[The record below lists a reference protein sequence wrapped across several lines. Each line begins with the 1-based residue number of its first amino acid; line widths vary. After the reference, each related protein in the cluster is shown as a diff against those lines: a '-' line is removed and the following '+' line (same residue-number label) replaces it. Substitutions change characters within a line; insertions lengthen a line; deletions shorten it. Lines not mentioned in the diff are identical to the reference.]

1 MTESNGLDM
10 KNPTDSGCFVLSSTI
25 EPMDLSIAEAAKA
38 LGITHVAFSRFNE
51 RAASLPRWPSAWT
64 RRSGPTGNANA
75 DLEQLR
81 YRLGPAAAG

>member
-38 LGITHVAFSRFNE
+38 LGITHVAFSRFV
-51 RAASLPRWPSAWT
+51 T
-64 RRSGPTGNANA
+64 VV
-75 DLEQLR
+75 
-81 YRLGPAAAG
+81 